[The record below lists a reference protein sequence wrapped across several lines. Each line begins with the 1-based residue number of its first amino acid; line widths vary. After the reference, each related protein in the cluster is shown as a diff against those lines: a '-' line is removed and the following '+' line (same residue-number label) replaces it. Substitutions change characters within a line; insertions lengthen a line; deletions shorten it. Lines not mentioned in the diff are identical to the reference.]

1 MKLNFIITYIL
12 LISISLA
19 YTIEERRII
28 LLGKLGAGKSH
39 TGNGILGKK
48 EFESVNSFVQV
59 TRNCNYKS
67 ATRNGLL
74 YEVFDTPGI
83 NSPDD
88 FHKKLN
94 EKTDIARCLYCTS
107 PGFHAIVLVI
117 SGIERISSEDL
128 KMLQKLDDLLGESAF
143 RYMIIVVS
151 RVSPDENVLNR
162 MISESPDMAELKF
175 KCKNR
180 VVSFGNQ
187 SDSIPVECVRK
198 FDDILEELIKE
209 NASKGSECYTHK
221 FYQKAMRILEQDK
234 ADYVKENPGT
244 PEEEVLKT
252 VRIKAAQGL
261 SPREQELRNI
271 TSDGYCIIL

>member
-1 MKLNFIITYIL
+1 MAEGTHSRSEDENT
-12 LISISLA
+12 
-19 YTIEERRII
+19 EERRII

-48 EFESVNSFVQV
+48 EFRSVHSFVQE
-59 TRNCNYKS
+59 TRECDYKS

-83 NSPDD
+83 SSPDD
-88 FHKKLN
+88 FHKKLH

-117 SGIERISSEDL
+117 SGMERISSEDL
-128 KMLQKLDDLLGESAF
+128 KMLKKLDDFLGESAF
-143 RYMIIVVS
+143 KYMIIVVS
-151 RVSPDENVLNR
+151 KVSSDENVLNR
-162 MISESPDMAELKF
+162 MISESPVMAELKF

-198 FDDILEELIKE
+198 FDDILTELIKE
-209 NASKGSECYTHK
+209 NAREGNECYTHK
-221 FYQKAMRILEQDK
+221 FYKKAMRILEQDK
-234 ADYVKENPGT
+234 ADYIKKNPGAS
-244 PEEEVLKT
+244 EEEVLKK

-261 SPREQELRNI
+261 SPREEELRNI
-271 TSDGYCIIL
+271 TSDGYCIFL